1 VVLFI
6 KIKQNTIGKEIEQ
19 SRGKIKMELNI
30 ERLQELVIEL
40 KVLES
45 KDDISWAIVDII
57 KQLEIEIM
65 TMLKETF

>member
-1 VVLFI
+1 
-6 KIKQNTIGKEIEQ
+6 
-19 SRGKIKMELNI
+19 MELNI

-45 KDDISWAIVDII
+45 KDDISWTIVDRI

>member
-1 VVLFI
+1 M
-6 KIKQNTIGKEIEQ
+6 K
-19 SRGKIKMELNI
+19 LNI

-45 KDDISWAIVDII
+45 KDDISWAIVDRI

>member
-1 VVLFI
+1 
-6 KIKQNTIGKEIEQ
+6 
-19 SRGKIKMELNI
+19 MELNI

-45 KDDISWAIVDII
+45 KDDISWVIVDRI

>member
-1 VVLFI
+1 
-6 KIKQNTIGKEIEQ
+6 
-19 SRGKIKMELNI
+19 MELNI

-45 KDDISWAIVDII
+45 KDDISWEIVDRI

>member
-1 VVLFI
+1 
-6 KIKQNTIGKEIEQ
+6 
-19 SRGKIKMELNI
+19 MELNI

-45 KDDISWAIVDII
+45 KDDISWAIVGRI